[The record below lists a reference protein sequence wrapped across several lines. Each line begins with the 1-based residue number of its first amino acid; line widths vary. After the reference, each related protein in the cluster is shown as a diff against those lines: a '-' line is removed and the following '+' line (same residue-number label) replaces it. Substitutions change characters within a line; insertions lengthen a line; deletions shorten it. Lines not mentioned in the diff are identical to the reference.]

1 MTRSRAVL
9 AAVGVTGVLAGLGA
23 ADAIAAVP
31 AGGASPGAV
40 AASPAATSRT
50 SSDASAVTSA
60 VQRVMG
66 TASIPGAIVGV
77 WRPGQPAYVRAFG
90 VRNRR
95 TRQAM
100 STGLYMRIGSE
111 TKTFTVTAVLQ
122 LVDRH
127 KLGLDDPIGRY
138 IRGVPDGNLITIRE
152 LAEMRSGL
160 PSYTAN
166 QAWVKRLQANPFR
179 PWTPRQLLPYAYSQ
193 KMLFKPGTSFN
204 YSNTNTVLLG
214 LLVQRLSGESLPVYI
229 TRHILNPLHLKHT
242 SFPTN
247 ARFPSPHASGYTNQT
262 ANGKVADAT
271 NWNPTWG
278 WAAGA
283 MISNLSDMRAWAK
296 DVATGRLLTRRT
308 QAQRERFLRAPGF
321 GSAGYGLG
329 LFKVG
334 GWIGHNGS
342 LPGYQTLVVY
352 LPSRRAT
359 MVILANSDIP
369 YHKTPL
375 STLLGEAVT
384 KVITPHNIYTFGH

>member
-1 MTRSRAVL
+1 MTRSRAML
-9 AAVGVTGVLAGLGA
+9 AAVGVTGALAGFGA
-23 ADAIAAVP
+23 LNATADVP
-31 AGGASPGAV
+31 AGATSTGATASAV
-40 AASPAATSRT
+40 ATGRAP
-50 SSDASAVTSA
+50 SDASALTNA
-60 VQRVMG
+60 VQGVMN

-90 VRNRR
+90 VRNTR

-127 KLGLDDPIGRY
+127 KLRLDDPIGRY
-138 IRGVPDGNLITIRE
+138 ISGVPDGNVITIRE

-166 QAWVKRLQANPFR
+166 KAWVKQLQADPYR
-179 PWTPRQLLPYAYSQ
+179 PWTPRQLLAYGYSQ

-214 LLVQRLSGESLPVYI
+214 LLVQRLSGESLPLYI
-229 TRHILNPLHLKHT
+229 TRHILTPLHLNHT
-242 SFPTN
+242 SFATN
-247 ARFPSPHASGYTNQT
+247 SRFPSPHADGYTNQT
-262 ANGKVADAT
+262 ASGKTEDAT
-271 NWNPTWG
+271 KWNPSWG

-296 DVATGRLLTRRT
+296 DVATGTLLTRRT
-308 QAQRERFLRAPGF
+308 QTQRERFLKAPGF
-321 GSAGYGLG
+321 GTAGYGLG
-329 LFKVG
+329 MFKVG

-352 LPSRRAT
+352 LPARKAT
-359 MVILANSDIP
+359 MVLLINSDIA
-369 YHKTPL
+369 YKGTPL

-384 KVITPHNIYTFGH
+384 KVITPRNVYSFG